1 MKNFYQFCR
10 KGFAMWILVLALACP
25 ALAGDIPYPGVATPP
40 PTATGDIQFPGVAS
54 PQETINGEIPYPG
67 VAMNSTEGIA
77 LTLWQS
83 VLSIF

>member
-1 MKNFYQFCR
+1 MKNFNQFCR

-40 PTATGDIQFPGVAS
+40 QAATGDIQFPGVAS
-54 PQETINGEIPYPG
+54 HPETINGEIPFPG
-67 VAMNSTEGIA
+67 VALDFTEGIA

-83 VLSIF
+83 VLSLF